1 MPGDTKISSPF
12 TEYLVKTLG
21 QSHPNRQPGAPFP
34 LPDFF
39 DRTGQHI
46 TFATAFI
53 GPQPVVK
60 ELMGVGR
67 NRDKVLIFVVTCMK
81 SQVIELEI
89 TRFENRFEQKGAG
102 ENRS

>member
-1 MPGDTKISSPF
+1 
-12 TEYLVKTLG
+12 
-21 QSHPNRQPGAPFP
+21 
-34 LPDFF
+34 
-39 DRTGQHI
+39 
-46 TFATAFI
+46 
-53 GPQPVVK
+53 
-60 ELMGVGR
+60 MGVGR